1 MWLKCSQSGSYPWD
15 SRAPLPPAAGCGGVL
30 CSGLFHHG
38 QPLLPP
44 PSLLEESHVKPDGYT
59 PPSLLRAEGD
69 ICFGSRGSTVEMV
82 WQHQEES
89 PEEAGSLCC
98 SSLRCLCSGA
108 VVACVLQHVEV
119 RGQHLRV
126 SLLLLLRVLELI
138 RSPGL

>member
-1 MWLKCSQSGSYPWD
+1 MILPMWLKCSQSGSYPWD

-44 PSLLEESHVKPDGYT
+44 PSLLEESHVKPDCYT

-69 ICFGSRGSTVEMV
+69 ICFGSRGCTVEMV
-82 WQHQEES
+82 WQHREES

-98 SSLRCLCSGA
+98 SSLRCLCRGA
-108 VVACVLQHVEV
+108 VVECPDDPEAVNE
-119 RGQHLRV
+119 
-126 SLLLLLRVLELI
+126 LLTPWMPKRQT
-138 RSPGL
+138 RPTS